1 MNHKL
6 QQKKYKKLLKELLYH
21 RAEVEFQEEI
31 IKEYGIRW
39 QEAQVEFCKA
49 RNINIAK
56 MTEEN
61 EENLIVMKK
70 NTAAQA
76 KQPKTTNN
84 ENFSKIYKQ
93 IAKKTHPDKADVDD
107 DETFKAAAK
116 AYHDE
121 DWGKLLEIADR
132 LNCVPQGATKAML
145 TDMQQQI
152 LYLKK
157 QSEVNI
163 KKYAWLYYEC
173 DDDQECIENLIK
185 QMLAHVYNY
194 SVS

>member
-1 MNHKL
+1 
-6 QQKKYKKLLKELLYH
+6 
-21 RAEVEFQEEI
+21 
-31 IKEYGIRW
+31 
-39 QEAQVEFCKA
+39 
-49 RNINIAK
+49 
-56 MTEEN
+56 
-61 EENLIVMKK
+61 
-70 NTAAQA
+70 
-76 KQPKTTNN
+76 
-84 ENFSKIYKQ
+84 
-93 IAKKTHPDKADVDD
+93 
-107 DETFKAAAK
+107 
-116 AYHDE
+116 
-121 DWGKLLEIADR
+121 
-132 LNCVPQGATKAML
+132 PQGATKAML